1 MGEWKPPYE
10 PGEKV
15 NIRFRGEVVEAVYEE
30 WSYKYGIPVVR
41 YKGRRI
47 HTNAVDELGN
57 TIPKRGPNGEAPR
70 RDVRGVLQ
78 AVKKSRFDVNTRFQF
93 IADLVDMVVQGES
106 NSVIISGSGG
116 LGKTYTV
123 QQRLEAAELTNVDD
137 TEHECDDVCE
147 EVVKETGMRCPM
159 RGDYQVVK
167 GFASP
172 KGLYRI
178 LFDNRKNLLVFDDC
192 DSMWD
197 HPTSQNMLKTA
208 LDSYDVRRISWLSE
222 IRGETGLPKN
232 FLFEGKIIF
241 VSNLSLT
248 ELDQAVLSRCLY
260 VDVSMD
266 ADEKI
271 ERIKAISPAIRPE
284 MAQEMRDEA
293 LELLAEKRHEIG
305 DLNIRTYLKV
315 LEIRHA
321 DHKDWRDMAEYVVT
335 AL

>member
-10 PGEKV
+10 PGEMLR
-15 NIRFRGEVVEAVYEE
+15 IRVQGEIVEAPYEE

-41 YKGRRI
+41 HKGRRLY
-47 HTNAVDELGN
+47 TNALDDLGHP
-57 TIPKRGPNGEAPR
+57 IPKRGPNGETAK
-70 RDVRGVLQ
+70 RDGKGVLQ

-106 NSVIISGSGG
+106 NSVIVSGSGG

-123 QQRLEAAELTNVDD
+123 QQRLVAAGLTSVDD
-137 TEHECDDVCE
+137 QDHECDYVCA
-147 EVVKETGMRCPM
+147 EVVAETGMPCPM
-159 RGDYQVVK
+159 RGDYQTVK

-172 KGLYRI
+172 KGLFRI
-178 LFDNRKNLLVFDDC
+178 LYDNRKSLLVFDDC

-222 IRGETGLPKN
+222 IRGETGLPKS

-271 ERIKAISPAIRPE
+271 ERIRAIAPAIRPE
-284 MAQEMRDEA
+284 MDQIMRDEA
-293 LELLAEKRHEIG
+293 FQLLSEKRREIG

-321 DHKDWRDMAEYVVT
+321 GHKDWRDMAEYVVT